1 MKSSKVLGALVTLG
15 LAAAVATPAMAL
27 ENQFSGSYKAF
38 YDLSNYSAAGNDG
51 DTAFPR
57 DDGQPKHSNSTG
69 LSKNAQT
76 ENYFVQR
83 MRLGYTAKVNED
95 VKLVT
100 KFEFDYNWIGNSSY
114 TTGRGSGGAIGADSV
129 QMETK
134 NIYLDLNVVKGL
146 NTKIGMQGYTDS
158 FKGIIFDADMA
169 GILLSHEY
177 DKASVTLGL
186 FRFADSTDWS
196 KLGTIGKYTQ
206 DMVSLDGKYTV
217 SKDLKVGA
225 AYYYLFDNRTNGST
239 TTVTNNGTIVGYT
252 PDGTAI
258 YSLAPTSTTTANPKN
273 DTKVHTL
280 GLNAEG
286 VVGPVTLTGFV
297 LGQFGDYDATHDAEG
312 YAFNLGAKMPLGGGT
327 GRTEFLY
334 ASGGKDGKSLYIP
347 KSSGS
352 GLTEGGG
359 FYDNEM
365 IILSRDKNATT
376 IDNAIVYD
384 ANNYNQGV
392 IFASVGYDY
401 PITPKLSGS
410 VNLGL
415 GWVAKDVANHD
426 SKYLGTEFNCEANYQ
441 LMPSVT
447 LGARAGYVVL
457 GDYFKTAAGT
467 PDDPYDVKLL
477 AKFAF

>member
-1 MKSSKVLGALVTLG
+1 MKSSKVLAALVTLG

-51 DTAFPR
+51 ASSSV
-57 DDGQPKHSNSTG
+57 QG
-69 LSKNAQT
+69 LAKDAGTQ
-76 ENYFVQR
+76 NYFVQR

-114 TTGRGSGGAIGADSV
+114 ATGRGSGGAIGADSV

-146 NTKIGMQGYTDS
+146 NAKIGMQGYNDA

-186 FRFADSTDWS
+186 FRFADATAANWS
-196 KLGTIGKYTQ
+196 ELSTIGKYTQ

-217 SKDLKVGA
+217 SKNMKLGA
-225 AYYYLFDNRTNGST
+225 AYYYLSDDR
-239 TTVTNNGTIVGYT
+239 I
-252 PDGTAI
+252 PAEE
-258 YSLAPTSTTTANPKN
+258 A
-273 DTKVHTL
+273 KVHTL
-280 GLNAEG
+280 GINAEG
-286 VVGPVTLTGFV
+286 VVGPVTLTGFA
-297 LGQFGDYDATHDAEG
+297 LGQFGDYNNTKDAEG
-312 YAFNLGAKMPLGGGT
+312 YAFNLGAKMPLAGGT

-334 ASGGKDGKSLYIP
+334 ASGGENGKSLYIP

-352 GLTEGGG
+352 GNLTEGGG

-415 GWVAKDVANHD
+415 GWVAKDLANHD

-467 PDDPYDVKLL
+467 PDDPYDVKLI